1 MHWFNPVGCHCRVTM
16 LTIVGE
22 ACKHR
27 VDSTRCL
34 QQLAIKFEVLGLQ
47 RSPPSPNAR
56 LQCSPPSPNVK
67 SVELQRSPP
76 SPNLK
81 QCRVKVAGCQKVE
94 SYNAHC
100 RRRIAKKVSSG
111 LTTSTT
117 VTDWHMP
124 GKYHL
129 KFVVLFKFL
138 WIWASQQD
146 PTSLGKNME
155 NCLSW
160 ALGFSFGTLWG
171 SFVWAMPML
180 SVIFLTIA
188 FGAMTFKS
196 VEHAW
201 NWLFNV
207 HTCHYMPLH
216 ALRNLT

>member
-1 MHWFNPVGCHCRVTM
+1 MSKSG
-16 LTIVGE
+16 
-22 ACKHR
+22 K
-27 VDSTRCL
+27 
-34 QQLAIKFEVLGLQ
+34 LQ
-47 RSPPSPNAR
+47 RSLPSPT
-56 LQCSPPSPNVK
+56 C
-67 SVELQRSPP
+67 
-76 SPNLK
+76 
-81 QCRVKVAGCQKVE
+81 
-94 SYNAHC
+94 
-100 RRRIAKKVSSG
+100 KKVSSG

-124 GKYHL
+124 GKYL
-129 KFVVLFKFL
+129 LNFFVLFKFL
-138 WIWASQQD
+138 WIWASQQH

-180 SVIFLTIA
+180 SVIFLTVA

-216 ALRNLT
+216 ALRNLTEIVPDFNGWLSAPPGPNDLIDMPLRRTLQTIAIDCHEEKFWIPPNLNG